1 MSEYVGSSTSNDPE
15 VKGLP
20 ELAEVVETVRNHMPE
35 LRELYRVRSLGM
47 FGSYPRRECEEGSDL
62 DILMDFDEPP
72 SLFKF
77 LELENY
83 LSDLLD
89 IKVDLAMKEAL
100 KPAIGRQILQEVT
113 YK

>member
-1 MSEYVGSSTSNDPE
+1 MSEYIRSSRSNDPE

-20 ELAEVVETVRNHMPE
+20 ELAQLVEIVRQHMPR
-35 LRELYRVRSLGM
+35 LRELYRVKSLGM
-47 FGSYPRRECEEGSDL
+47 FGSYPRREYEEGSDL
-62 DILMDFDEPP
+62 DILVDFDEPP

-89 IKVDLAMKEAL
+89 IEVDLVMKDAL
-100 KPAIGRQILQEVT
+100 KPAIGRHILQEVI
-113 YK
+113 YI